1 MRALTVLQPFAT
13 ALCRDGMKR
22 VENRNRDW
30 PRTIPLPAWVAI
42 HAGARMF
49 PDDDACDDALERLG
63 VPVALEPALGRAVAR
78 TALPMRRVVGA
89 VRFVRSDFIPGSD
102 YMSPHLADPWASGPY
117 CWVRDLCVEIED
129 APEVRGSLGL
139 WSLNGYTDLALIR
152 EAIAA
157 KYGADEAVRAV
168 GL

>member
-49 PDDDACDDALERLG
+49 PDEDAGGSALLHLAVWGDRM
-63 VPVALEPALGRAVAR
+63 PVAGDPWREDLRR
-78 TALPMRRVVGA
+78 TAAALPMRRVVGA
-89 VRFVRSDFIPGSD
+89 VRFVRSVSVVDWD
-102 YMSPHLADPWASGPY
+102 HDDPWASGPY

-129 APEVRGSLGL
+129 APEIRGSLGL
-139 WSLNGYTDLALIR
+139 WSLNGYMDLAPIR

-157 KYGADEAVRAV
+157 KYGADEAVAP
-168 GL
+168 